1 MKCGEKN
8 ICDLIFS
15 FFFFLL
21 FFIYNISMLD
31 KKMLLFGDRYFDKI
45 SWSTSNFL
53 NCFLP
58 QNNIMICKKFTHFS
72 STNFRKYH
80 ENSLWMNVFINQSI
94 FWIYEKYKHLAT
106 ISCSYTFC
114 FGIFD
119 CEILYSWFFFF
130 HFHFHFGSLIQFV
143 EKKNAALFIDSR
155 ILGCDELDVYSSIFS
170 V

>member
-1 MKCGEKN
+1 MLLLWVILKWVCVFVNLHIRFHWNVAKKN

-119 CEILYSWFFFF
+119 CEILYSWFFFCWC
-130 HFHFHFGSLIQFV
+130 
-143 EKKNAALFIDSR
+143 FIFIF
-155 ILGCDELDVYSSIFS
+155 ILVL
-170 V
+170 